1 MRSGFTLLEV
11 LIATAIASLLTTAL
25 FFSYD
30 QINNV
35 VRYVTDTTDLYESAI
50 LVEQQISKDISG
62 AFIPV
67 QAIEDPEPEKTKKNP
82 ADAKAMAGRQEDGKT
97 TEPLEKKESKKRVV
111 LKDPFISKNAGKNLS
126 MFTFITANPMRVYWG
141 KKTGEPK
148 PSIARIVYTL
158 EANKESDKK
167 SPRYE
172 LYRQEG
178 KELELAPYTKKES
191 SIQKYLIADNITACS
206 LTFVVADEQGEQG
219 KEGEKKGKD
228 EQQSKSKDIE
238 IKEFNDWVIGK
249 DKKDVRARLK
259 IPDEVS
265 MKITIAD
272 ELAKRSQG
280 FVFSVRIAAGF
291 QEPPTIKPKQQK
303 PQQDKKEQ
311 KPSPN
316 NKLAQNNRSTKQEML
331 VSGAN
336 SVVQNL
342 RAMFRT

>member
-1 MRSGFTLLEV
+1 MRVGFTLLEV
-11 LIATAIASLLTTAL
+11 LIATAIASLLMTAM

-30 QINNV
+30 QINSV
-35 VRYVTDTTDLYESAI
+35 VRYVTDSTDLYESAI
-50 LVEQQISKDISG
+50 LVEQQISKDIAG

-67 QAIEDPEPEKTKKNP
+67 QAIEDPEPKK
-82 ADAKAMAGRQEDGKT
+82 DKKAQ
-97 TEPLEKKESKKRVV
+97 EKKDDKKAPSQGDEKNEAKKRLV
-111 LKDPFISKNAGKNLS
+111 LKDPFISKNAGQNLS
-126 MFTFITANPMRVYWG
+126 MFSFITANPMRVYWG

-148 PSIARIVYTL
+148 PSIVRVVYTL
-158 EANKESDKK
+158 EVDKESDKK
-167 SPRYE
+167 SPRYQ

-191 SIQKYLIADNITACS
+191 SIQRYLIADNITACK
-206 LTFVVADEQGEQG
+206 LTFVVADTQDEEDNKGD
-219 KEGEKKGKD
+219 KPDEKAKD
-228 EQQSKSKDIE
+228 DSKSKDIE

-265 MKITIAD
+265 MEITIAD
-272 ELAKRSQG
+272 ELAKRSQE

-291 QEPPTIKPKQQK
+291 QDPPIIKSKQQK
-303 PQQDKKEQ
+303 PQHAKKKQ
-311 KPSPN
+311 KAPPN
-316 NKLAQNNRSTKQEML
+316 NKVAQSNRSKKQEIL